1 MFSSVSRSSFPKP
14 RSAWGSRSERAP
26 TEAPAGNLR
35 FLRDSWLISNDKLKT
50 GWEPTKTTRETF
62 EETMAL
68 RGLLESP
75 AAEFAPTPAEA
86 T

>member
-1 MFSSVSRSSFPKP
+1 
-14 RSAWGSRSERAP
+14 
-26 TEAPAGNLR
+26 
-35 FLRDSWLISNDKLKT
+35 LISNDKLKAA

-75 AAEFAPTPAEA
+75 AVEFAPTPAEA